1 MRILK
6 ENYDGLKEVNILS
19 GSMKEFIKDFLSDPA
34 NQKLF
39 RTNNLAALYI
49 EASSNSHYL
58 TEVLISSGI
67 DPLKYLDHIPQYF
80 LAYTEIKS
88 IDIPKHI
95 KEIRSYAFSDCTLL
109 TNVTIPDSVIDIS
122 DYAFPY
128 CANLKNIT
136 IPDAVM
142 NIGNYAFYCCE
153 SLIDITIPDSV
164 VSIGKY
170 AFGYCSGLNNIN
182 YTGTKEQWNKIELGK
197 IWKKNSAIK
206 IIHCTDGDIKL

>member
-1 MRILK
+1 MKILK
-6 ENYDGLKEVNILS
+6 ENYEGLKEVNILS
-19 GSMKEFIKDFLSDPA
+19 GFIKDFLSDPA

-39 RTNNLAALYI
+39 RTNNFAALYMK
-49 EASSNSHYL
+49 ASNNSRYL
-58 TEVLISSGI
+58 TELLISLDI
-67 DPLKYLDHIPQYF
+67 DPLDYLDHIPQYF
-80 LAYTEIKS
+80 VAYTEIKS

-128 CANLKNIT
+128 CVNLKNIT
-136 IPDAVM
+136 IPGDVI

-170 AFGYCSGLNNIN
+170 AFGYCISLTPIN
-182 YTGTKEQWNKIELGK
+182 YTGTKEQWNKIKLEEL
-197 IWKKNSAIK
+197 WDMNSAIQT
-206 IIHCTDGDIKL
+206 IHCTDGDIKL

>member
-1 MRILK
+1 MRLLK
-6 ENYDGLKEVNILS
+6 EDYDGLKKINILS

-39 RTNNLAALYI
+39 RTNNLTALYI
-49 EASSNSHYL
+49 KARSNSHYL
-58 TEVLISSGI
+58 TELLISSDI
-67 DPLKYLDHIPQYF
+67 DPLDYLDHIPQYF
-80 LAYTEIKS
+80 VAYTEIKS

-128 CANLKNIT
+128 CVNLKNIT
-136 IPDAVM
+136 IPGDVI

-153 SLIDITIPDSV
+153 SLIGITIPDSV
-164 VSIGKY
+164 LSIGKY
-170 AFGYCSGLNNIN
+170 AFGYCSSLTSIN
-182 YTGTKEQWNKIELGK
+182 YTGTKEQWNKIKLEEL
-197 IWKKNSAIK
+197 WDMNSAIK
-206 IIHCTDGDIKL
+206 SIHCADGDVEL

>member
-1 MRILK
+1 MKILK
-6 ENYDGLKEVNILS
+6 ENYEGLKEVNILS
-19 GSMKEFIKDFLSDPA
+19 GFIKDFLSDPA

-49 EASSNSHYL
+49 KASSNSRYL
-58 TEVLISSGI
+58 TELLISLDI
-67 DPLKYLDHIPQYF
+67 DPLDYLDHIPQYF
-80 LAYTEIKS
+80 VAYTEIKS

-128 CANLKNIT
+128 CVNLKNIT

-170 AFGYCSGLNNIN
+170 AFGYCISLTSIN
-182 YTGTKEQWNKIELGK
+182 YTGTKEQWNKIKLEEL
-197 IWKKNSAIK
+197 WKRKSAIQT
-206 IIHCTDGDIKL
+206 IHCTDGDIKL

>member
-34 NQKLF
+34 NQELF
-39 RTNNLAALYI
+39 KTNNLAALYI
-49 EASSNSHYL
+49 EASSNSRYL

-80 LAYTEIKS
+80 LAYTEIES
-88 IDIPKHI
+88 IDIPDNI
-95 KEIRSYAFSDCTLL
+95 KRIDSNAFDSCEVL

-128 CANLKNIT
+128 CVSLKSIT
-136 IPDAVM
+136 IPGDVI

-170 AFGYCSGLNNIN
+170 AFGYCISLTSIN
-182 YTGTKEQWNKIELGK
+182 YTGTKEQWNKIKLEEL
-197 IWKKNSAIK
+197 WKRKSAIK
-206 IIHCTDGDIKL
+206 TIHCTDGDIKL

>member
-1 MRILK
+1 MKLLK
-6 ENYDGLKEVNILS
+6 ENYEGLKEVNILS

-34 NQKLF
+34 NQKLL
-39 RTNNLAALYI
+39 RTNNFADFYI
-49 EASSNSHYL
+49 KASSNSHYL
-58 TEVLISSGI
+58 TELLISSDI

-80 LAYTEIKS
+80 LAYTEIES
-88 IDIPKHI
+88 IDIPDNI
-95 KEIRSYAFSDCTLL
+95 KRIGSKAFESCEVL

-122 DYAFPY
+122 DYAFSY
-128 CANLKNIT
+128 CISLKSIT
-136 IPDAVM
+136 IPDAVI

-164 VSIGKY
+164 VSIGY
-170 AFGYCSGLNNIN
+170 GAFGYCSGLNDIK

-206 IIHCTDGDIKL
+206 TIHCIDGDIKL

>member
-1 MRILK
+1 MKILK
-6 ENYDGLKEVNILS
+6 ENYEGLKEVNILS
-19 GSMKEFIKDFLSDPA
+19 GFIKDFLSDPA

-39 RTNNLAALYI
+39 RTNNFAALYI
-49 EASSNSHYL
+49 KASSNSRYL
-58 TEVLISSGI
+58 TELLLSLDI
-67 DPLKYLDHIPQYF
+67 DPLDYLDHIPQYF
-80 LAYTEIKS
+80 VAYTEIKS

-109 TNVTIPDSVIDIS
+109 TNVTIPDNVIDIS
-122 DYAFPY
+122 DYVFPY
-128 CANLKNIT
+128 CVNLKNIT

-170 AFGYCSGLNNIN
+170 AFGYCISLTSIN
-182 YTGTKEQWNKIELGK
+182 YTGTKEQWNKIKLEEL
-197 IWKKNSAIK
+197 WKRKSAIQT
-206 IIHCTDGDIKL
+206 IHCTDGDIKL